1 MMLLPGMKGIRNE
14 IIKGAKRKEKTTM
27 TTVISGVTHM
37 ERQWKALKSS
47 LGLIFSIIRECKGQD
62 YSVTVIEIFGFEAE
76 SSSM

>member
-1 MMLLPGMKGIRNE
+1 
-14 IIKGAKRKEKTTM
+14 M